1 MPLFSVL
8 RSNHSGVTHLST
20 QFSDQ
25 LLHDILDQVR
35 PLIGQGKVANY
46 IPALGCVPSHH
57 LGIAVY
63 TAEGDIF
70 TAGDARIRFSV
81 QSISKVLSLTLAMTR
96 YEEQEIWSRVGKEPS
111 GLPFNSLIQI
121 EMEKGIPRNPFINA
135 GAIVIADML
144 QSRLS
149 APKQRML
156 EFVRKLACEPN
167 ISYDIAVA
175 RSEMEHASRNAA
187 IAYLMKSFGN
197 FENDVLTVLETYFHY
212 CSLSM
217 NCVELVKC
225 FSYLMAQ
232 GETACSIDPII
243 TPLQSRQINALMM
256 TCGMYDGSGEFAFR
270 IGMPGKSGV
279 GGGIVCVVPN
289 QFTVAVWAPEL
300 DLAGNSLV
308 GCAVLE
314 LLAKR
319 IGRSVF

>member
-1 MPLFSVL
+1 MSRLFS
-8 RSNHSGVTHLST
+8 N
-20 QFSDQ
+20 Q
-25 LLHDILDQVR
+25 LLNDILDQVR
-35 PLIGQGKVANY
+35 PLIGQGAVADY
-46 IPALGCVPSHH
+46 IPALANVPPHQ
-57 LGIAVY
+57 LGIAVH
-63 TAEGDIF
+63 TADGEIF
-70 TAGDARIRFSV
+70 MAGDAQKRFSI

-96 YEEQEIWSRVGKEPS
+96 YEEDEIWRRVGKEPS
-111 GLPFNSLIQI
+111 GLPFNSLIQL

-135 GAIVIADML
+135 GAIVITDML

-156 EFVRKLACEPN
+156 EFVRKLACEPD

-175 RSEMEHASRNAA
+175 RSELEHASRNAA
-187 IAYLMKSFGN
+187 IAFLMKSFDN
-197 FENDVLTVLETYFHY
+197 FENNVLTVLETYFHY

-217 NCVELVKC
+217 NCVELARC
-225 FSYLMAQ
+225 FSYLTSQ
-232 GETACSIDPII
+232 GMSSCSIDPII

-289 QFTVAVWAPEL
+289 QFSVAVWAPEL
-300 DLAGNSLV
+300 DSAGNSLV
-308 GCAVLE
+308 GCAALE
-314 LLAKR
+314 LLSKR

>member
-1 MPLFSVL
+1 MSRLFS
-8 RSNHSGVTHLST
+8 N
-20 QFSDQ
+20 Q
-25 LLHDILDQVR
+25 LLNDILDQVR
-35 PLIGQGKVANY
+35 PLIGQGTVADY
-46 IPALGCVPSHH
+46 IPALANVPPHQ
-57 LGIAVY
+57 LGIAVH
-63 TAEGDIF
+63 TADGEIF
-70 TAGDARIRFSV
+70 MAGDAQTRFSI

-96 YEEQEIWSRVGKEPS
+96 YEEDEIWRRVGKEPS
-111 GLPFNSLIQI
+111 GLPFNSLIQL

-135 GAIVIADML
+135 GAIVITDML

-156 EFVRKLACEPN
+156 EFVRKLACEPD

-175 RSEMEHASRNAA
+175 RSELEHANRNAA
-187 IAYLMKSFGN
+187 IAFLMKSFGN
-197 FENDVLTVLETYFHY
+197 FENNVLTVLETYFHY

-217 NCVELVKC
+217 NCVELARC
-225 FSYLMAQ
+225 FSYLTSQ
-232 GETACSIDPII
+232 GMSSCSIDPII

-289 QFTVAVWAPEL
+289 QFSVAVWAPEL
-300 DLAGNSLV
+300 DSAGNSLV
-308 GCAVLE
+308 GCAALE
-314 LLAKR
+314 LLSKR

>member
-1 MPLFSVL
+1 MPLFSRVI
-8 RSNHSGVTHLST
+8 HSGAKHLST

-25 LLHDILDQVR
+25 LLHDILEQVR
-35 PLIGQGKVANY
+35 PLIGQGKVADY
-46 IPALGCVPSHH
+46 IPALGGIPSHH
-57 LGIAVY
+57 LGIAVH

-70 TAGDARIRFSV
+70 TAGDARKRFSV

-156 EFVRKLACEPN
+156 EFVRKLACEPD
-167 ISYDIAVA
+167 IGYDINVA

-197 FENDVLTVLETYFHY
+197 FDNDVLTVLETYFHY

-217 NCVELVKC
+217 NCVELARC
-225 FSYLMAQ
+225 FTYLMNQ
-232 GETACSIDPII
+232 GESPCSIDPII

-289 QFTVAVWAPEL
+289 QFTVAVWSPEL
-300 DLAGNSLV
+300 DSAGNSLV
-308 GCAVLE
+308 GCAALE
-314 LLAKR
+314 LLSKR

>member
-1 MPLFSVL
+1 M
-8 RSNHSGVTHLST
+8 ST

-25 LLHDILDQVR
+25 LLHDILEQVR
-35 PLIGQGKVANY
+35 PLIGQGTVADY
-46 IPALGCVPSHH
+46 IPALGGIPSHH
-57 LGIAVY
+57 LGIAVH
-63 TAEGDIF
+63 TAEGDVF
-70 TAGDARIRFSV
+70 TAGDAKTRFSI

-156 EFVRKLACEPN
+156 EFVRKLACEPD
-167 ISYDIAVA
+167 ISYDTNVA

-197 FENDVLTVLETYFHY
+197 FDNDVLTVLETYFHY

-217 NCVELVKC
+217 NCVELARC
-225 FSYLMAQ
+225 FTYLMNQ
-232 GETACSIDPII
+232 GESSCSIDPII

-289 QFTVAVWAPEL
+289 QFTVAVWSPEL
-300 DLAGNSLV
+300 DSAGNSLV
-308 GCAVLE
+308 GCAALE
-314 LLAKR
+314 LLSKR

>member
-1 MPLFSVL
+1 MS
-8 RSNHSGVTHLST
+8 S
-20 QFSDQ
+20 QFSNQ
-25 LLHDILDQVR
+25 LLNDILDQVR
-35 PLIGQGKVANY
+35 PLAGKGTVSNY
-46 IPALGCVPSHH
+46 IPALANISPYQ
-57 LGIAVY
+57 LGIAVN
-63 TAEGDIF
+63 TADGDVF
-70 TAGDARIRFSV
+70 MAGDAETRFSI

-96 YEEQEIWSRVGKEPS
+96 YEEKEIWSRVGKEPS

-156 EFVRKLACEPN
+156 EFVRKLACEPD
-167 ISYDIAVA
+167 ISYDMTVA
-175 RSEMEHASRNAA
+175 RSELEHASRNAA
-187 IAYLMKSFGN
+187 IAFLMKSFGN
-197 FENDVLTVLETYFHY
+197 FENNVLTVLETYFHY

-217 NCVELVKC
+217 NCVELARC
-225 FSYLMAQ
+225 FSYLTTQ
-232 GETACSIDPII
+232 GMSSCSVDPII

-279 GGGIVCVVPN
+279 GGGVVCVVPN
-289 QFTVAVWAPEL
+289 QFSVAVWAPEL
-300 DLAGNSLV
+300 DSAGNSLV
-308 GCAVLE
+308 GCAALE
-314 LLAKR
+314 LLSKR

>member
-1 MPLFSVL
+1 M
-8 RSNHSGVTHLST
+8 ST

>member
-1 MPLFSVL
+1 MFS
-8 RSNHSGVTHLST
+8 N
-20 QFSDQ
+20 Q
-25 LLHDILDQVR
+25 LLNDILDQVR
-35 PLIGQGKVANY
+35 PLIGQGSVADY
-46 IPALGCVPSHH
+46 IPALGSVSPQH
-57 LGIAVY
+57 LGIAVS
-63 TAEGDIF
+63 TIDGEIF
-70 TAGDARIRFSV
+70 TAGDAYQRFSI

-96 YEEQEIWSRVGKEPS
+96 YEEDEIWRRVGKEPS
-111 GLPFNSLIQI
+111 GLAFNSLIQI

-135 GAIVIADML
+135 GAIVITDML

-156 EFVRKLACEPN
+156 EFVRKLASEPD
-167 ISYDIAVA
+167 ICYDTEVA

-217 NCVELVKC
+217 NCVELVRC
-225 FSYLMAQ
+225 FSYLASQ
-232 GETACSIDPII
+232 GISSYSLSPII

-289 QFTVAVWAPEL
+289 QFTVAVWSPEL
-300 DLAGNSLV
+300 DSAGNSLV
-308 GCAVLE
+308 GCAALE
-314 LLAKR
+314 LLSKR

>member
-1 MPLFSVL
+1 MSQIL
-8 RSNHSGVTHLST
+8 SN
-20 QFSDQ
+20 Q
-25 LLHDILDQVR
+25 LLNDILDKVR
-35 PLIGQGKVANY
+35 PLIGKGAVANY
-46 IPALGCVPSHH
+46 IPALANISSHR
-57 LGIAVY
+57 LGITVC
-63 TAEGDIF
+63 TTEGEIF
-70 TAGDARIRFSV
+70 TAGDAQTRFSI

-96 YEEQEIWSRVGKEPS
+96 YEEKEIWSRVGKEPS

-156 EFVRKLACEPN
+156 EFVRMLACESD
-167 ISYDIAVA
+167 ISYDITVA
-175 RSEMEHASRNAA
+175 RSELENSSRNAA
-187 IAYLMKSFGN
+187 IAFLMKSFGN
-197 FENDVLTVLETYFHY
+197 FENNVLTVLETYFHY

-217 NCVELVKC
+217 NCVELARC
-225 FSYLMAQ
+225 FSYLTNQ
-232 GETACSIDPII
+232 GISFCAINPII

-300 DLAGNSLV
+300 DAAGNSLV
-308 GCAVLE
+308 GCAALE
-314 LLAKR
+314 LLSKR